1 MIIMKRTSK
10 LNWLFAILL
19 FCVVST
25 PVFSQ
30 GLKDVFTN
38 SESPLFY
45 LGIDFSKARLLDNGN
60 PDDIRNNLYRS
71 INQLIVNEPKK
82 YDLKGAFHKSNI
94 DSDLSP
100 VSAKNE
106 KANINDII
114 STNSADFTRFKES
127 DIASMVK
134 DLDLSGKKGIGLLF
148 VMEAMRK
155 ADKKGDAAIW
165 VTFID
170 MGTKKVLLTERIES
184 KASMAI
190 GFRNYWASTIKNL
203 IDIIDKKKYSE
214 WKSKYSS

>member
-1 MIIMKRTSK
+1 MKPTSR
-10 LNWLFAILL
+10 LNWLIATLL

-25 PVFSQ
+25 PAFSQ

-38 SESPLFY
+38 SESPIFY
-45 LGIDFSKARLLDNGN
+45 LGIDFSKARLLDEGN
-60 PDDIRNNLYRS
+60 PDDIRNNLYRG

-82 YDLKGAFHKSNI
+82 YDLKGAFHKGSI
-94 DSDLSP
+94 DNDLNP

-106 KANINDII
+106 KANINEII
-114 STNSADFTRFKES
+114 STNSADFNRFKES

-134 DLDLSGKKGIGLLF
+134 DLDLSGKKGVGLLF

-155 ADKKGDAAIW
+155 SDKKGDAAIW

-170 MGTKKVLLTERIES
+170 MGTKKVLMTERIES

-190 GFRNYWASTIKNL
+190 GFRNYWATTIRNL
-203 IDIIDKKKYSE
+203 IETIDKKKYNE

>member
-1 MIIMKRTSK
+1 MKRTSK
-10 LNWLFAILL
+10 LNWLFAAL
-19 FCVVST
+19 FFFVVSQS
-25 PVFSQ
+25 VFSQ

-38 SESPLFY
+38 SESPIVY
-45 LGIDFSKARLLDNGN
+45 LGIDFSKARLLDIGN
-60 PDDIRNNLYRS
+60 PDDIRNHLYGS

-82 YDLKGAFHKSNI
+82 YDLKGAFNKSNI
-94 DSDLSP
+94 DNDLHA

-134 DLDLSGKKGIGLLF
+134 DLDLSGKKGVGLLF
-148 VMEAMRK
+148 IMEAMRK
-155 ADKKGDAAIW
+155 LDKKGDAAIW

-170 MGTKKVLLTERIES
+170 MGTKKVLMTERIES

-190 GFRNYWASTIKNL
+190 GFRNY
-203 IDIIDKKKYSE
+203 
-214 WKSKYSS
+214 